1 VNLKTLLMA
10 PIVLAAVGYGGTK
23 AYIYFSVKSELD
35 NLVEMAAPFA
45 EISYGGISSDL
56 RGKLIVTDFY
66 LASHA
71 GGETMQIDTIE
82 LTGPGPGFLFDLSG
96 GFKTDDPPRNLSLG
110 IKRFSVP
117 ADQGFGAKFNVKG
130 TGGSVESAYQPEP
143 CTLGGIFQHKGLY
156 QMGVDTLVADVQFGY
171 SFNQDTGEA
180 ELSFDYQ
187 LDDTESF
194 SMAMELGGV
203 QIPAAMAM
211 GSLPRLGNFRL
222 SYQVEPGYTQRM
234 LNHCAKQ
241 KKQAPEAFVESLFD
255 IPDNQYARQ
264 LGFIPGPGIRSVL
277 KTVASKGGRVDVA
290 ASPPAGINPA
300 LLAFDKPEDIVAM
313 LGLEVSLNDKPVTD
327 ISFTIQDGIG
337 SPSWMPQRSSL
348 AQSGGRFSREQESG
362 SDQAEASST
371 KQRNKRVRLSYQDTK
386 VSDLHKYL
394 GSRVRLYT
402 GDAAQPKKGFLI
414 SLKGQRASVEQSV
427 HSGNMTAHLNLSDI
441 KKAEV
446 LRRLESAA
454 LAQ

>member
-1 VNLKTLLMA
+1 
-10 PIVLAAVGYGGTK
+10 
-23 AYIYFSVKSELD
+23 
-35 NLVEMAAPFA
+35 
-45 EISYGGISSDL
+45 
-56 RGKLIVTDFY
+56 
-66 LASHA
+66 
-71 GGETMQIDTIE
+71 MQIDTIE

-110 IKRFSVP
+110 IKRLSVP
-117 ADQGFGAKFNVKG
+117 ADQGFGANFNVKG

-241 KKQAPEAFVESLFD
+241 KKQGPEAFVESLFD

-264 LGFIPGPGIRSVL
+264 LGFIPGPGIRAVL
-277 KTVASKGGRVDVA
+277 KTVASKGGRVDLA
-290 ASPPAGINPA
+290 ASPQADINPA
-300 LLAFDKPEDIVAM
+300 MIAFYKPEDIVAM
-313 LGLEVSLNDKPVTD
+313 LGLQLSLNDRPVTD
-327 ISFTIQDGIG
+327 ISFTIPDGTG
-337 SPSWMPQRSSL
+337 APSWMPQRSAF
-348 AQSGGRFSREQESG
+348 AQGDEGFSPERG
-362 SDQAEASST
+362 SRNDQAKVSSK
-371 KQRNKRVRLSYQDTK
+371 KQKNQRVKLRYQETK
-386 VSDLHKYL
+386 VSDLHQYV
-394 GSRVRLYT
+394 GSKVRLYT
-402 GDAAQPKKGFLI
+402 GNTAQPKKGYLI
-414 SLKGQRASVEQSV
+414 SLKGQFASVEQSI
-427 HSGNMTAHLNLSDI
+427 HSGTMTAHLNLNHI
-441 KKAEV
+441 KRAEV
-446 LRRLESAA
+446 LRRLEPTI